1 MAWGMH
7 GGLIGEAQGQRSEE
21 RDIYGGPE
29 YQRMDLGEQRTY
41 DAKEWSLGMNELM
54 NTPIGGWMSEQGFI
68 PKDFDDFVKRGWMDN
83 VFDTEFVTEVPSRN
97 NISFY
102 LEDDYTP
109 AQKSSGGFLGVMRD
123 LFSRPAPHQAE
134 GRDEQ

>member
-54 NTPIGGWMSEQGFI
+54 NTPFGEWLGEKGFI
-68 PKDFDDFVKRGWMDN
+68 PEDFDDFVKRGWMDN
-83 VFDTEFVTEVPSRN
+83 VFDTEFVTDVPSKN

-102 LEDDYTP
+102 LEEDYIP
-109 AQKSSGGFLGVMRD
+109 AQKSGGGFLGV
-123 LFSRPAPHQAE
+123 STPHQAE
-134 GRDEQ
+134 GRDE

>member
-1 MAWGMH
+1 MH

-83 VFDTEFVTEVPSRN
+83 VFDTEFVTDVPSKN

-102 LEDDYTP
+102 LEEDYIP
-109 AQKSSGGFLGVMRD
+109 AQKSGGGFLGV
-123 LFSRPAPHQAE
+123 STPHQAE
-134 GRDEQ
+134 GRDE

>member
-83 VFDTEFVTEVPSRN
+83 VFDTEFVTDVPSKN

-102 LEDDYTP
+102 LEEDYIP
-109 AQKSSGGFLGVMRD
+109 AQKSGGGFLGV
-123 LFSRPAPHQAE
+123 STPHQAE
-134 GRDEQ
+134 GRDE